1 MPKTR
6 IPLPDG
12 IDHLSILDET
22 GKLDAALEPKISP
35 DLLRRLHHVMLL
47 ARRFDERLLSLQR
60 QGRIGT
66 FPPIAGQEAA
76 HLGAAAALKPDDW
89 MVPAFREMAADIWRG
104 RPLDSIIVYNN
115 GFSEG
120 GRIPAERNDMPISI
134 PVGSQILHAVG
145 IAWGMKYRATGQVA
159 MAFFGDGATSQGDFH
174 EGLNY
179 AGVFELPV
187 VFVCQ
192 NNQWAISIPRA
203 RQTRSQT
210 LAQKAHAYGIAGVQV
225 DGNDL
230 LAAYAAA
237 EEAVARARSG
247 GGPTLIECVTYRMA
261 VHTTADDPKRYRTD
275 AEVESWRRKDPL
287 ARFQLYLKAKGL
299 LSDADVTAEEER
311 VAAEIQAAVDRA
323 EEQMKLLGDPLHMF
337 EHAYAE
343 MPPYL
348 KEQRDEV
355 ARGLVGAKEA
365 ADA

>member
-1 MPKTR
+1 
-6 IPLPDG
+6 
-12 IDHLSILDET
+12 
-22 GKLDAALEPKISP
+22 
-35 DLLRRLHHVMLL
+35 
-47 ARRFDERLLSLQR
+47 
-60 QGRIGT
+60 
-66 FPPIAGQEAA
+66 
-76 HLGAAAALKPDDW
+76 
-89 MVPAFREMAADIWRG
+89 
-104 RPLDSIIVYNN
+104 
-115 GFSEG
+115 
-120 GRIPAERNDMPISI
+120 
-134 PVGSQILHAVG
+134 
-145 IAWGMKYRATGQVA
+145 
-159 MAFFGDGATSQGDFH
+159 
-174 EGLNY
+174 
-179 AGVFELPV
+179 
-187 VFVCQ
+187 
-192 NNQWAISIPRA
+192 
-203 RQTRSQT
+203 
-210 LAQKAHAYGIAGVQV
+210 VQV

-230 LAAYAAA
+230 LAVYAAA

-261 VHTTADDPKRYRTD
+261 VHTTADDPKRYRAD